1 MAGVAHRRATE
12 MKLLRCPVNGERPL
26 QEFDYGGE
34 YRPQPDPEAV
44 SDEGWAS
51 YVFDRAGAAG
61 VRREWWYHAP
71 SGTWFI
77 AERDTGA
84 DRVVRTYLPD
94 RLP

>member
-1 MAGVAHRRATE
+1 

-34 YRPQPDPEAV
+34 YRPQPDPDTV
-44 SDEGWAS
+44 FDERWAS

-61 VRREWWYHAP
+61 LRREWWYHVP

-77 AERDTGA
+77 AERDTGT
-84 DRVVRTYLPD
+84 DRVMQTYLPD
-94 RLP
+94 RLA